1 MDFAWGD
8 PETNAA
14 MGDDDDDE
22 NASDAPPLA
31 IMDGSV
37 SDDDGDQN
45 GPVPTTPVRH
55 EGESARYMSDDEDV
69 AVVPDDSQDIFM
81 DPIPNNSV
89 PMATQEMPMDSQENE
104 KSPMDSKEIPMD
116 SQEIPMDS
124 QENEESPMDS
134 EEIPMDSQE
143 NEESPMDSKEIPMD
157 SQEEGPMWT
166 DLADSQPDPRP
177 PATWDDLT
185 VDSPG
190 PSTDLPEQPSSASI
204 SMPPPPPIDPQVLQ
218 RKMEIRVRM
227 EELRF
232 GLQNMFL

>member
-14 MGDDDDDE
+14 MGDDDDE

-31 IMDGSV
+31 IMDVSV
-37 SDDDGDQN
+37 SDNDGDQN

-69 AVVPDDSQDIFM
+69 EVVPDDSQDIFM

-89 PMATQEMPMDSQENE
+89 PMATQEM
-104 KSPMDSKEIPMD
+104 
-116 SQEIPMDS
+116 
-124 QENEESPMDS
+124 
-134 EEIPMDSQE
+134 
-143 NEESPMDSKEIPMD
+143 PMD

-204 SMPPPPPIDPQVLQ
+204 SMPPPPPVDPQVLQ
-218 RKMEIRVRM
+218 RKMEIRARM

>member
-1 MDFAWGD
+1 MNAVWEIMDFAWGD

-14 MGDDDDDE
+14 MGDDDDE

-37 SDDDGDQN
+37 SDNDGDQN

-69 AVVPDDSQDIFM
+69 EVVPDDSQDIFM

-104 KSPMDSKEIPMD
+104 K
-116 SQEIPMDS
+116 
-124 QENEESPMDS
+124 
-134 EEIPMDSQE
+134 
-143 NEESPMDSKEIPMD
+143 SPMDSKEIPMD

-204 SMPPPPPIDPQVLQ
+204 SMPPPPPVDPQVLQ
-218 RKMEIRVRM
+218 RKMEIRARM

>member
-1 MDFAWGD
+1 
-8 PETNAA
+8 
-14 MGDDDDDE
+14 
-22 NASDAPPLA
+22 
-31 IMDGSV
+31 MDGSV
-37 SDDDGDQN
+37 SDNDGDQN

-69 AVVPDDSQDIFM
+69 EVVPDDSQDIFM

-104 KSPMDSKEIPMD
+104 K
-116 SQEIPMDS
+116 
-124 QENEESPMDS
+124 
-134 EEIPMDSQE
+134 
-143 NEESPMDSKEIPMD
+143 SPMDSKEIPMD

-204 SMPPPPPIDPQVLQ
+204 SMPPPPPVDPQVLQ
-218 RKMEIRVRM
+218 RKMEIRARM

>member
-14 MGDDDDDE
+14 MGDDDDE

-116 SQEIPMDS
+116 SQE
-124 QENEESPMDS
+124 NEESPMDS

-166 DLADSQPDPRP
+166 DLADSQPDPRRY
-177 PATWDDLT
+177 L
-185 VDSPG
+185 G
-190 PSTDLPEQPSSASI
+190 
-204 SMPPPPPIDPQVLQ
+204 
-218 RKMEIRVRM
+218 
-227 EELRF
+227 
-232 GLQNMFL
+232 

>member
-1 MDFAWGD
+1 
-8 PETNAA
+8 
-14 MGDDDDDE
+14 MGL
-22 NASDAPPLA
+22 SQLP
-31 IMDGSV
+31 
-37 SDDDGDQN
+37 
-45 GPVPTTPVRH
+45 PVRH

-69 AVVPDDSQDIFM
+69 EVVPDDSQDIFM

-116 SQEIPMDS
+116 SQE
-124 QENEESPMDS
+124 NEESPMDS
-134 EEIPMDSQE
+134 QEIPMDSQE
-143 NEESPMDSKEIPMD
+143 IPMDSRRMNESPMDSKEIPMD

-185 VDSPG
+185 VSSPG
-190 PSTDLPEQPSSASI
+190 PSTDLLSSPGSASI
-204 SMPPPPPIDPQVLQ
+204 SMPPPPPVDPQVLQ
-218 RKMEIRVRM
+218 RKMGIRARM

-232 GLQNMFL
+232 GLQTCSCKS